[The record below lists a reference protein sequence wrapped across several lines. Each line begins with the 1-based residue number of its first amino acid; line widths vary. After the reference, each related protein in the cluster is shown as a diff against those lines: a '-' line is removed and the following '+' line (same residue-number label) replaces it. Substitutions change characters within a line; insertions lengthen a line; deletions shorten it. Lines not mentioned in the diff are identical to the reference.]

1 MSIKRYTKDFWYGTG
16 SGGLHT
22 KKNVVGSAFGAPQTL
37 ERISPQGG
45 TETFAG
51 GSITVSG
58 GSFGT
63 QFNALSAEFY
73 FNTDAAVTLSEALKG
88 SFSTIEAM
96 ASALTDYILT
106 ATSEGSYISF
116 NSYNDGHLPD
126 FPSVKQG
133 LWFGSADGVTAP
145 CAFFRGQATKWYD
158 SVAQIYGYGVSLYI
172 GVRPANW
179 SENTGMWANWSSGNY
194 NMEYIVLSYSGVSPA
209 GFIEKAFKY
218 TKNIKISPM
227 VPPQGNYGTG
237 AITGYTPSTTT
248 AMVYFDNII
257 PFTNN
262 GYAKVLSSGQFT
274 PWFGSWTAGSGD
286 VDPTDPW
293 EEPDPYEPI
302 PPGPTPPGPVD
313 PVDPVDPV
321 PEPDYPP
328 VDGSSVGIYKIFKPS
343 AAQLRAIAAKLWD
356 PTAWDAIKQM
366 FTNPMDALMGL
377 AIVPVNP
384 AANSG
389 ENVYLGRYNTEISVP
404 RVTNEYVTVDCGSVV
419 IPKFYGSYLDHDPYT
434 KYTLYLPYIGELDIS
449 ADEITGR
456 TVSIKYHCNVV
467 TGDTV
472 AIVLIDNRSCYT
484 AMGNIIRQLPLS
496 QVDFSSVI
504 QTAVEAAATV
514 IQTATS
520 VSSGL
525 ATEGVALA
533 SGNMGAA
540 MGGYQRAAN
549 ATAHG
554 VASTLNNVANTK
566 LAYKHAGKIGQGAAQ
581 MAVQKPFFTI
591 TRPNLSLPEGIDG
604 ARNSSQKR
612 YTGYPANY
620 IDELRN
626 FHGLTIVEEAQLNL
640 LGATDAEIAEAI
652 ELLKGGVYL

>member
-1 MSIKRYTKDFWYGTG
+1 MSIKRYTKDFWYGIANQPK
-16 SGGLHT
+16 T
-22 KKNVVGSAFGAPQTL
+22 KKTVVASTYGAPPILGNIPRGAIQNYNI
-37 ERISPQGG
+37 EGG
-45 TETFAG
+45 W
-51 GSITVSG
+51 INVSG
-58 GSFGT
+58 GPFGVL
-63 QFNALSAEFY
+63 FDALNTEYY
-73 FNTDAAVTLSEALKG
+73 FNQDASVRLTDKLKG
-88 SFSTIEAM
+88 DYTSVDVLIGDIADYM
-96 ASALTDYILT
+96 ASHITGAGIYTD
-106 ATSEGSYISF
+106 F
-116 NSYNDGHLPD
+116 NTYNHPNFPD
-126 FPSVKQG
+126 FPSPKQG
-133 LWFGSADGVTAP
+133 LWYGGGTSQDTTTP
-145 CAFFRGQATKWYD
+145 CAYIRGQFSHSINPTTMVDLFIVDMA
-158 SVAQIYGYGVSLYI
+158 I
-172 GVRPANW
+172 GTADAIWNDNTHMWTHGQEDARVTLHYEGNSPTSAMLLAANEA
-179 SENTGMWANWSSGNY
+179 S
-194 NMEYIVLSYSGVSPA
+194 
-209 GFIEKAFKY
+209 
-218 TKNIKISPM
+218 KISYAPSM
-227 VPPQGNYGTG
+227 PLAVYGPD
-237 AITGYTPSTTT
+237 PSNSS
-248 AMVYFDNII
+248 AMVYY
-257 PFTNN
+257 N
-262 GYAKVLSSGQFT
+262 GCTPMVDAGYPKVISAGQFT
-274 PWFGSWTAGSGD
+274 PFFGAWTTGSGD

-328 VDGSSVGIYKIFKPS
+328 IDGAAVGIYKIFKPS
-343 AAQLRAIAAKLWD
+343 AAQLQAIAAKLWD
-356 PTAWDAIKQM
+356 PDAWDAIKQM

-384 AANSG
+384 NTPTS
-389 ENVYLGRYNTEISVP
+389 ENVYLGRYNTQISVP
-404 RVTNEYVTVDCGSVV
+404 RVSNEYVTVDCGSVT

-449 ADEITGR
+449 ADEITGK

-472 AIVLIDNRSCYT
+472 AIVLINNRSCYT
-484 AMGNIIRQLPLS
+484 AMGNVIRQLPLS

-504 QTAVEAAATV
+504 QTAVSAAATV

-525 ATEGVALA
+525 ASEGVALA
-533 SGNMGAA
+533 SGNLGAA

-581 MAVQKPFFTI
+581 MSVQKPFFTI

-612 YTGYPANY
+612 YTGYPANF

-640 LGATDAEIAEAI
+640 LGATDAEIAEAT
-652 ELLKGGVYL
+652 ELLRGGVIL